1 MTRAYGGPECSVRG
15 ERKVAVAV
23 TVAPDANRDPG
34 MVALTRSA
42 PVGRPPL
49 VARIDSVRL
58 GGVAPH
64 PLQKSWTSALVTGP
78 VTPET
83 NVWPVQA
90 GVPKPVPVAV
100 PAEFDWS
107 TTVTSLSTTFPGL
120 ATRSVLDGTPV
131 WKSAWVV
138 SARHAL
144 VGAVVSEKSCVVVL
158 PSVTTTLA
166 AVLELYPGALAVM
179 LG

>member
-15 ERKVAVAV
+15 ERKVAGAV
-23 TVAPDANRDPG
+23 VIAPDANRDPG

-64 PLQKSWTSALVTGP
+64 PLQKSWTSTLVTRP

-90 GVPKPVPVAV
+90 GVPKPVPVLV
-100 PAEFDWS
+100 PAVFCWS
-107 TTVTSLSTTFPGL
+107 M
-120 ATRSVLDGTPV
+120 
-131 WKSAWVV
+131 
-138 SARHAL
+138 
-144 VGAVVSEKSCVVVL
+144 
-158 PSVTTTLA
+158 
-166 AVLELYPGALAVM
+166 AVM
-179 LG
+179 SSSLT